1 MAITLDH
8 PDGKGLVGPIGGKP
22 FIQQVVI
29 GADTEEE
36 ILALGGVGS
45 VVQETGSDM
54 VVRLK
59 PLSTAVTVV
68 GNTLVTYLL
77 LPSGWKKTGG

>member
-8 PDGKGLVGPIGGKP
+8 PEGKGLIGPVGGVPYL
-22 FIQQVVI
+22 QEVVI
-29 GADTEEE
+29 GADTEGE

-45 VVQETGSDM
+45 VVQETDSEM
-54 VVRLK
+54 AVRLK
-59 PLSTAVTVV
+59 ALSMAVTVV
-68 GNTLVTYLL
+68 GETLVTYLL